1 MAQPAPIPTRNRGV
15 PPHGGPLPRRLDL
28 GKVGHVAAVA
38 LLTVAAIASLLPL
51 YWMMTGS
58 LKLQQNAM
66 SVPPELWPS
75 SPTLENYRKLFFG
88 SKPALR
94 WFLNSLCVAG
104 AIAAGAVATSS
115 MAGYALARK
124 EFPGRKLFFVLI
136 IATMI
141 LPREVALVPLAM
153 LMRQFQW
160 FDTYQGLIV
169 PFLCY
174 PFGIFLIRQFARGL
188 PQELLD
194 AAQVDGAGELQVF
207 SRVVL
212 PILKPAVGAV
222 AIFAFVG
229 GWNEYLWQ
237 LIIVNRED
245 MLTLPVGVSKL
256 VSSLTTFDLGVA
268 MAGATFA
275 FLPMLAIF
283 LAFQGYFVKGVTLGA
298 VKG

>member
-1 MAQPAPIPTRNRGV
+1 MAQAVPNPAAAPRGGARR
-15 PPHGGPLPRRLDL
+15 PRLDAAH
-28 GKVGHVAAVA
+28 VGYLVAVGVLTVAAVA
-38 LLTVAAIASLLPL
+38 SILPL
-51 YWMMTGS
+51 YWMITGS

-75 SPTLENYRKLFFG
+75 APTLANYQKLLFG
-88 SKPALR
+88 SKPAWR
-94 WFLNSLCVAG
+94 WFLNSLLVAG
-104 AIAAGAVATSS
+104 GIAAGATLTSS

-124 EFPGRKLFFVLI
+124 EFPGRQLFFALV

-153 LMRQFQW
+153 LMRRLQW
-160 FDTYQGLIV
+160 FDSYQGLIV

-194 AAQVDGAGELQVF
+194 AAQVDGAGELQTF
-207 SRVVL
+207 SKVVL

-256 VSSLTTFDLGVA
+256 VSSLTSFDLGVA

-275 FLPMLAIF
+275 FLPMLAVF

>member
-1 MAQPAPIPTRNRGV
+1 MKAASGTALR
-15 PPHGGPLPRRLDL
+15 PPPWGASRLL
-28 GKVGHVAAVA
+28 YGLALL
-38 LLTVAAIASLLPL
+38 LLTVVALASLMPL
-51 YWMMTGS
+51 YWMITGS

-75 SPTLENYRKLFFG
+75 SPTLENYKKLLFG

-94 WFLNSLCVAG
+94 WFFNSLVTASG
-104 AIAAGAVATSS
+104 IAAGAVATSS
-115 MAGYALARK
+115 MAGYALAKK
-124 EFPGRKLFFVLI
+124 EFPGRRVLFSLI
-136 IATMI
+136 LVTMI
-141 LPREVALVPLAM
+141 LPREVSLVPLAVM
-153 LMRQFQW
+153 MRDLHW

-169 PFLCY
+169 PFLVY
-174 PFGIFLIRQFARGL
+174 PFGIFLIRQFSVGV
-188 PQELLD
+188 PNDLLD
-194 AAQVDGAGELQVF
+194 AARIDGAGELGVF

-212 PILKPAVGAV
+212 PLIKPAVAAV

-237 LIIVNRED
+237 LIIVNQET

-256 VSSLTTFDLGVA
+256 VSSLTSYDLGVA

-275 FLPMLAIF
+275 FLPMLTVF
-283 LAFQGYFVKGVTLGA
+283 LVFQSHFVKGITLGS